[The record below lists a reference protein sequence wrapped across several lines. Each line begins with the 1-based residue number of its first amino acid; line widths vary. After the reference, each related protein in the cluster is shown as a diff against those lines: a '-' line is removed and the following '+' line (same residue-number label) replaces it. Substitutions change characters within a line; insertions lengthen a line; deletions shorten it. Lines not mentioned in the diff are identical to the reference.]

1 MPIRIINI
9 LLTLFTLLHCSSLAA
24 NPVVS
29 LDKFESPLN
38 VASCATYIDTI
49 LSFDKVKNLS
59 DKHFRKI
66 YKKDFGSS
74 FLKKG
79 EIWIKIDISYN
90 GDVDVKRVLTSSFSR
105 IDTISYYLMQ
115 GDNILQYKKG
125 GNYINHLHNDYNYN
139 YPLFEL
145 SLPPNFEG
153 QLYIQLKPKSYVFF
167 PMEFWEPKALSFHN
181 LTRRF
186 EEGMLIG
193 ILSLFFLSVLVF
205 ASIFKENYFWY
216 YAIYLF
222 SVIIFISHFHGNLW
236 NSLGIEMAGLH
247 NLMID
252 QLVAICF
259 TLFTRSFL
267 NLHEKHPKANFGIN
281 LLIGLGFLSFILQIT
296 VDNLS
301 GLWLEVKL
309 VVDSLAITG
318 TFIYNFFILYV
329 IYVAFKENKL
339 TRYLWILFSV
349 LIFFTGAVFTN
360 LNLMGISNPEN
371 FLTDYVPILILIETA
386 VLFAVIAFDYFEIQ
400 IKKNQTDAELALE
413 KQNALGNLVRGADQE
428 RERVA
433 REIHDGVGGL
443 LIAIKLQFDQFKG
456 KIPKQYAQK
465 FSQLL
470 NQSTQEVKN
479 ISYNLM
485 PSSLTL
491 TTLKES
497 LEQMIQQYRTEN
509 GPAIE
514 FYTPNWNEEFSMD
527 YKLGIYRIIQ
537 ELLKNTIEHAEATEI
552 IVQVSRY
559 GDRVHLIVED
569 NGIGFDES
577 KISGGLGMKNIK
589 NRVAFLNGKLE
600 IDSYLNRGTTFNII
614 INIRE
619 DGYID
624 N

>member
-1 MPIRIINI
+1 MPIRIKNI

-24 NPVVS
+24 DPVVS

-38 VASCATYIDTI
+38 VAPCAVYIDTF
-49 LSFDKVKNLS
+49 LSFE
-59 DKHFRKI
+59 KI
-66 YKKDFGSS
+66 KKLPHEYFKKIKKKDFGKG
-74 FLKKG
+74 FLSQR
-79 EIWIKIDISYN
+79 EIWIKMDISYT
-90 GDVDVKRVLTSSFSR
+90 GDVNTKRVLTSSFSK
-105 IDTISYYLMQ
+105 IDTVCYFLME
-115 GDNILQYKKG
+115 GDKILQYKKG

-145 SLPPNFEG
+145 SLPPNYEG
-153 QLYIQLKPKSYVFF
+153 QLYIQLKPKSYIFF

-236 NSLGIEMAGLH
+236 NSLGIEVAGLH
-247 NLMID
+247 NVMID

-259 TLFTRSFL
+259 ILFTRSFL
-267 NLHEKHPKANFGIN
+267 NLRENYPKVNFAIN
-281 LLIGLGFLSFILQIT
+281 VLMGLSFLSFMLQIMLDSLSGVWLEAKLT
-296 VDNLS
+296 VDGIS
-301 GLWLEVKL
+301 
-309 VVDSLAITG
+309 ITG
-318 TFIYNFFILYV
+318 IFIYNFFILWI
-329 IYVAFKENKL
+329 IYNAFKKKRL

-349 LIFFTGAVFTN
+349 LIFFIGAVFTN
-360 LNLMGISNPEN
+360 LNLMGIYNPSN
-371 FLTDYVPILILIETA
+371 FLTEYIPILILLETA

-400 IKKNQTDAELALE
+400 SKKNQTDAELALE
-413 KQNALGNLVRGADQE
+413 KQNALGNLVRGADLE

-443 LIAIKLQFDQFKG
+443 LVAIKLQFDQFKG
-456 KIPKQYAQK
+456 KVPKKYAHK

-470 NQSTQEVKN
+470 SQSTQEVKN

-485 PSSLTL
+485 PSSLAL
-491 TTLKES
+491 TSLKES

-509 GPAIE
+509 GPVIE
-514 FYTPNWNEEFSMD
+514 FYTPNWNEEFSME
-527 YKLGIYRIIQ
+527 YKLGIYRIVQ
-537 ELLKNTIEHAEATEI
+537 ELLKNTLEHANATEI

-569 NGIGFDES
+569 NGVGFE
-577 KISGGLGMKNIK
+577 KTKVSGGLGMKNIK

-600 IDSYLNRGTTFNII
+600 VDSYLNHGTTFNII

-619 DGYID
+619 DGYTD

>member
-1 MPIRIINI
+1 MPIRIKNI

-24 NPVVS
+24 DQIVS

-38 VASCATYIDTI
+38 VASYAVYVDTI
-49 LSFDKVKNLS
+49 LSFDKIKSLPQE
-59 DKHFRKI
+59 HFKKI
-66 YKKDFGSS
+66 NKTDFGKG
-74 FLKKG
+74 FLSKG
-79 EIWIKIDISYN
+79 EVWIKMNISYG
-90 GDVDVKRVLTSSFSR
+90 GDVDVKRVMTSSFSR

-115 GDNILQYKKG
+115 DDKILQYKKG

-145 SLPPNFEG
+145 SLPPNYKG

-193 ILSLFFLSVLVF
+193 IISLFFISVLVF

-236 NSLGIEMAGLH
+236 NSLGIETSGLH
-247 NLMID
+247 NVMID
-252 QLVAICF
+252 QLVGICF
-259 TLFTRSFL
+259 ILFTRSFL
-267 NLHEKHPKANFGIN
+267 ELQKKYPKANLVIN
-281 LLIGLGFLSFILQIT
+281 IFIGVGLLSFILQLLL
-296 VDNLS
+296 DNLS
-301 GLWLEVKL
+301 GSWLGIKSLIDV
-309 VVDSLAITG
+309 LAILG
-318 TFIYNFFILYV
+318 TFTYNFFILWI
-329 IYVAFKENKL
+329 IYLAFKENKL
-339 TRYLWILFSV
+339 TRYLWIIFSV
-349 LIFFTGAVFTN
+349 LIFFVGAIFTN
-360 LNLMGISNPEN
+360 LHLMGIYNPGK
-371 FLTDYVPILILIETA
+371 FLTDYIPILILLETA

-400 IKKNQTDAELALE
+400 IKKNQTDKELALE

-443 LIAIKLQFDQFKG
+443 LVAIKLQFDQFKE
-456 KIPKQYAQK
+456 KIPKTYADK

-491 TTLKES
+491 TSLKES
-497 LEQMIQQYRTEN
+497 LEQMVQQYRTEN

-514 FYTPNWNEEFSMD
+514 FYTPNWNEEFSME
-527 YKLGIYRIIQ
+527 YKLGIYRIVQ
-537 ELLKNTIEHAEATEI
+537 ELLKNTIEHAKASEI
-552 IVQVSRY
+552 IVQISRY
-559 GDRVHLIVED
+559 GGRVHLIVED

-577 KISGGLGMKNIK
+577 KVSGGLGMNNIK

-614 INIRE
+614 INISE
-619 DGYID
+619 DGNID